1 MSISPENFSLNPGL
15 TKNVDNREGAGL
27 GPGNPPAF
35 TPTTPVDT
43 FNVSVQEGPTVSEVR
58 KTFTGPH
65 SGTAGGSSLISKP
78 HDNFGWVSPSGSR
91 VQINGGGG
99 SETIEIV
106 QSSGASIMID
116 ADGAIFLQPTGR
128 KGFGLNAS
136 TGDGVIAA
144 QQRIVIKGNSGITV
158 ETEGNLEFNVGKD
171 VLMDVGGDFS
181 LTVKGGTFIQSDG
194 TVSIEAVRD
203 FMRNVG
209 GIDRT
214 SVAGDQR
221 VQVAGE
227 MRYDVGEN
235 IEMRTDQNLI
245 QYAQESIFL
254 NSISDSSWDV
264 SGGELRLLA
273 SDDIT
278 VGSQKS
284 VHLQSTDDITLE
296 GGQTVSARSGGNLVL
311 SSQQAIYADA
321 EGAIEQ
327 RATSHTTD
335 VSGPSLLRS
344 TSATVSTTGTLD
356 ILATGATKIHSSA
369 AVDVKGSTIDLN
381 KPGSTTSPVAPLTQE
396 TTAPR
401 SPATPMAPSAAE
413 YPDAESLIDNMTSE
427 REAPEFPENA
437 KKMSEDEMSLYENE
451 GDEPEAA
458 ARSRATGNRGGGSP
472 YSMGQD
478 FGIIDDSGNPGY
490 DGSNNKTRSQASG
503 YPLPSSLQNSNE
515 KISRHV
521 TVGMFG
527 NLHRCPPQQ
536 MGLSRA
542 EILQNV
548 AHLCANILDPVIA
561 KFGSRVQLNSGGA
574 GLRIGRGGSQH
585 YLGKAHDIRA
595 SSGNHAET
603 AEIAKWIV
611 ENLPYDRVFLEAN
624 ASGTIHIHVEAAPQG
639 QTGSRTVWTC
649 ADPKCRNRTNGLKLA
664 YAKQGL
670 LRMGYRA

>member
-1 MSISPENFSLNPGL
+1 MSISPQNFSLNPGL

-27 GPGNPPAF
+27 GPSNAPAF
-35 TPTTPVDT
+35 TPTTPVGT
-43 FNVSVQEGPTVSEVR
+43 FNVSVQEGPSVSEVR
-58 KTFTGPH
+58 KTFTGPN
-65 SGTAGGSSLISKP
+65 SGTGGGSSILTRP
-78 HDNFGWVSPSGSR
+78 DDTYGWTSPSGSR
-91 VQINGGGG
+91 VNITGGSG

-136 TGDGVIAA
+136 AGDGVVAA
-144 QQRIVIKGNSGITV
+144 QQRIVIKGNSGITL

-181 LTVKGGTFIQSDG
+181 LTVKGGTYVQSDG
-194 TVSIEAVRD
+194 TVSVEAVRD
-203 FMRNVG
+203 FVRTVG
-209 GIDRT
+209 GTDRLT
-214 SVAGDQR
+214 IAGDQR
-221 VQVAGE
+221 TQVVGE
-227 MRYDVGEN
+227 MRFDVGEN
-235 IEMRTDQNLI
+235 FETRTDQDHI
-245 QYAQESIFL
+245 AYAQKSIFL
-254 NSISDSSWDV
+254 NSKESSSWDV
-264 SGGELRLLA
+264 STGQLRLLSKDDFTIGSEA
-273 SDDIT
+273 SAYMQAET
-278 VGSQKS
+278 
-284 VHLQSTDDITLE
+284 DITLE
-296 GGQTVSARSGGNLVL
+296 GGSTVSARSGGNMVL
-311 SSQQAIYADA
+311 SSRSSLYADA

-335 VSGPSLLRS
+335 VSGPYLMRS
-344 TSATVSTTGTLD
+344 TSATFSTTGTMDL
-356 ILATGATKIHSSA
+356 LASGATKLHSAST
-369 AVDVKGSTIDLN
+369 VDVKGSSIGLN
-381 KPGSTTSPVAPLTQE
+381 NPGSATAPVAPLPQE
-396 TTAPR
+396 TTKPR
-401 SPATPMAPSAAE
+401 AASTAMSPPAAE
-413 YPDAESLIDNMTSE
+413 YPDAETLLDSMTSE
-427 REAPEFPENA
+427 REAPEFPENS
-437 KKMSEDEMSLYENE
+437 KKLSEDEMSLYENE
-451 GDEPEAA
+451 GDEPDAA
-458 ARSRATGNRGGGSP
+458 AYNRARGNKGAGSP
-472 YSMGQD
+472 FSMGND
-478 FGIIDDSGNPGY
+478 FGTLDDSGNIGY
-490 DGSNNKTRSQASG
+490 DGSNNKARSQASG
-503 YPLPSSLQNSNE
+503 YPLPSSLNNSNE

-561 KFGSRVQLNSGGA
+561 KFGSKVQLNSGGA
-574 GLRIGRGGSQH
+574 GLRIGRGGSRH

-639 QTGSRTVWTC
+639 EQGDRTVWTC
-649 ADPKCRNRTNGLKLA
+649 ADPKCRNRTDGLKLA

-670 LRMGYRA
+670 LRMGFRA